1 MRAIHN
7 QLIDLIEV
15 IYRPSLILLENN
27 SNTLCINSSRMVIRL
42 LSSLETSKLILTDK
56 RMKASM

>member
-1 MRAIHN
+1 MRGIHN

-27 SNTLCINSSRMVIRL
+27 SNTLCINSSRIIIRL
-42 LSSLETSKLILTDK
+42 LSSLETSKLFLTDK
-56 RMKASM
+56 RMKASI